1 MLGKLFWLFDPR
13 GAVARRGYAIAV
25 TLVVVAK
32 LVLDGW
38 LFTQVHGEIWVP
50 VAQLVVVPGGLGT
63 WNAGGGAV
71 PIGLAGLPL
80 VAALVALTIRRL
92 RDVDGSPW
100 FAVLLVLP
108 VANWLVL
115 IALAVAPTAEPR
127 PVGAGASPEPPSA
140 AEEPAAATRSA
151 GPASRDDRASRWGW
165 GSGDLPAL
173 LATLALGGFVMLAI
187 GPWAFYGKALF
198 VGAPFVQG
206 FVAGVLAG
214 PYSARAV
221 RAWSISMFLVM
232 TALVVFAYE
241 GLVCIAMA
249 APIWI
254 MIGGLGVWV
263 GLGLRALTSR
273 TVVALLLAL
282 PILHVAERATA
293 PPATLYEATTE
304 VVVQAPPQ
312 QVWDHLVTF
321 GKLAPPEEWWFRAG
335 IAYPTHATIE
345 GRGVGAIRK
354 CTFSTGDFVEPI
366 EVWDEPR
373 LLRFTVDQC
382 PPPMFEW
389 NPLHDHVDA
398 AHLHGSFAA
407 KRGQFELVPRDD
419 GTTLLR
425 GTTWYVH
432 GLHPEG
438 YWRWW
443 SDWLVHSI
451 HRRVLEHIRDE
462 AEGR

>member
-1 MLGKLFWLFDPR
+1 MLGKLFWPFDPR
-13 GAVARRGYAIAV
+13 GTVGRRGFAIAT
-25 TLVVVAK
+25 TLLVVAK

-38 LFTQVHGEIWVP
+38 LFTAHREIWVP
-50 VAQLVVVPGGLGT
+50 VAQLVVVPGGLGA
-63 WNAGGGAV
+63 WNVGAAAV

-100 FAVLLVLP
+100 FAVLLVVP

-127 PVGAGASPEPPSA
+127 QFGSEVSPTPGTPPEQPVEPGRPSS
-140 AEEPAAATRSA
+140 T
-151 GPASRDDRASRWGW
+151 GDRAPRWGW
-165 GSGDLPAL
+165 WAGDLPAL
-173 LATLALGGFVMLAI
+173 WATLALGGFVMLAI
-187 GPWAFYGKALF
+187 GPWAHYGQALF

-214 PYSARAV
+214 PDSARAL
-221 RAWSISMFLVM
+221 RLWSISMFLVM
-232 TALVVFAYE
+232 AALVVFAYE
-241 GLVCIAMA
+241 GLFCIAMA

-263 GLGLRALTSR
+263 GLGLRVLASR
-273 TVVALLLAL
+273 MVVAPLLAL
-282 PILHVAERATA
+282 PVLHLAERATA
-293 PPATLYEATTE
+293 PPATLHEATTE

-312 QVWDHLVTF
+312 QVWEHLVTF
-321 GKLAPPEEWWFRAG
+321 DRLAPPTEWWFRAG

-345 GRGVGAIRK
+345 GRGVGAVRK

-407 KRGQFELVPRDD
+407 KRGQFELVPRAD
-419 GTTLLR
+419 GSTLLR

-451 HRRVLEHIRDE
+451 HRRVLEHIRDQ

>member
-1 MLGKLFWLFDPR
+1 MLSKLLWPFDGR
-13 GAVARRGYAIAV
+13 GRVARRPYAIAITV
-25 TLVVVAK
+25 LVAVK

-38 LFTQVHGEIWVP
+38 LFLHVYREPWFPLG
-50 VAQLVVVPGGLGT
+50 QLLVVPGGLGV
-63 WNAGGGAV
+63 WNVGAGV
-71 PIGLAGLPL
+71 WPLGLAGLPFGL
-80 VAALVALTIRRL
+80 AIVLLTIRRL

-100 FAVLLVLP
+100 LATLLVIP
-108 VANWLVL
+108 VANWPMLV
-115 IALAVAPTAEPR
+115 ALACAPTAPAR
-127 PVGAGASPEPPSA
+127 DATGSPGTTQATDASPRRPRDPQGNWA
-140 AEEPAAATRSA
+140 VLWATA
-151 GPASRDDRASRWGW
+151 
-165 GSGDLPAL
+165 
-173 LATLALGGFVMLAI
+173 ALGGVVMLAI
-187 GPWAFYGKALF
+187 GPLAHYGTALF
-198 VGAPFVQG
+198 VAAPFVQG
-206 FVAGVLAG
+206 FTAGVLAG
-214 PYSARAV
+214 PDHARAV
-221 RAWSISMFLVM
+221 RAWSISVFVLM
-232 TALVVFAYE
+232 TGLVVFAYE

-249 APIWI
+249 APIWVTC
-254 MIGGLGVWV
+254 GLFGMM
-263 GLGLRALTSR
+263 LGRALRGVMRPS
-273 TVVALLLAL
+273 VVATILLL

-293 PPATLYEATTE
+293 PEATLYEATTE

-345 GRGVGAIRK
+345 GRGVGAVRK

-389 NPLHDHVDA
+389 NPFHDHVDA

-407 KRGQFELVPRDD
+407 KRGQFELVPRAD

-462 AEGR
+462 AERR